1 MLAVFY
7 LHQTAHLDYK
17 MWDISTL
24 TAADFTAELTIHA
37 DMWNELFLMMSRVDE
52 PMPTHAVP
60 SMTEMRKPIIALA
73 QHLENEL
80 QRKLNKL
87 PKVLKDEGLIRVAH
101 ISFAFDNKELL

>member
-1 MLAVFY
+1 MKRSEGLGIVCIGTFAVTIYMLAVFY
-7 LHQTAHLDYK
+7 LHQTADLDFK

-24 TAADFTAELTIHA
+24 TAADFTAEMTITE
-37 DMWNELFLMMSRVDE
+37 DMWNELFLTMSRVAE

-73 QHLENEL
+73 QHLENEM

-87 PKVLKDEGLIRVAH
+87 P
-101 ISFAFDNKELL
+101 